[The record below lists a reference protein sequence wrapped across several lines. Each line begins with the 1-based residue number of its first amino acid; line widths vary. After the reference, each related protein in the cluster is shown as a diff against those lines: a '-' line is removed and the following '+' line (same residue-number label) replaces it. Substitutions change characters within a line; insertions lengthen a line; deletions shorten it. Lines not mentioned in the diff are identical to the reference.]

1 MKVSDFVYVNAAKV
15 DRLMVLDKNDNLVD
29 EVEFETK
36 RLLADDIFEYG
47 DQRIIIILQDDNTDN
62 LVLMVRK

>member
-1 MKVSDFVYVNAAKV
+1 MKVSDFAYVNAAKV

-36 RLLADDIFEYG
+36 RLLADDILKYG
-47 DQRIIIILQDDNTDN
+47 DYRIVMILQDDNTDN
-62 LVLMVRK
+62 LVLMIRK

>member
-1 MKVSDFVYVNAAKV
+1 MKVSDFAYVNAAKV

-36 RLLADDIFEYG
+36 RLLADDILEYG
-47 DQRIIIILQDDNTDN
+47 DQRIIMILQDDNTDN